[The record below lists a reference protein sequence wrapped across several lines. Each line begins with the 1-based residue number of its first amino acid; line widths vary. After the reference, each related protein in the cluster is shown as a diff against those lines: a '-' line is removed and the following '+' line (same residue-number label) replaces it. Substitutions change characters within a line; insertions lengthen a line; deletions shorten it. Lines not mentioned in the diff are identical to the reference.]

1 MTPFFEHKSY
11 SESVWQPSEPEI
23 RHVWVRGH
31 GDYGPPRPGVI
42 VAWQHAPVRNA
53 TSAAWNALVVM
64 VPFAGGLLV
73 EWVSGERIVAIRDAG
88 PRADERRPG

>member
-1 MTPFFEHKSY
+1 MAHIERAIY
-11 SESVWQPSEPEI
+11 SDDVWQPSEPEI

-53 TSAAWNALVVM
+53 TAAAWNALVVM

-73 EWVSGERIVAIRDAG
+73 EWVAGERIVAVRDAA
-88 PRADERRPG
+88 PRNDAKASG